1 MQMLDLKFR
10 YIFIWLISVLFLLDI
25 INPYMWSNTEMF
37 VMLSFREYIKTV
49 EFWYRAIM
57 VFFIIYINYKVQKN
71 FYKLIFVS
79 FIMAIFIKNLIL
91 VVNIGF
97 EWQTLLI
104 FMLKSSIEFIVI
116 LYFLTKREMG

>member
-1 MQMLDLKFR
+1 MLDLKFR
-10 YIFIWLISVLFLLDI
+10 HIFIWLISILFLLDI

-37 VMLSFREYIKTV
+37 VMLSFKEYIKTV
-49 EFWYRAIM
+49 EFWYKAIM

-116 LYFLTKREMG
+116 LYFLFKR

>member
-1 MQMLDLKFR
+1 MLDLKFR
-10 YIFIWLISVLFLLDI
+10 HIFIWLISVLFLLDI

-37 VMLSFREYIKTV
+37 VMLSFGEYIKTV